1 MADYGQI
8 FWRKKVVGMDTSGG
22 HSAMDY
28 AAHQETYGRFL
39 WLTKIAIVSL
49 VVLLAAMKVFLV

>member
-1 MADYGQI
+1 
-8 FWRKKVVGMDTSGG
+8 
-22 HSAMDY
+22 MDY

-39 WLTKIAIVSL
+39 WLTKISIVAL